1 MERRR
6 KVRLRAVLL
15 VGALYY
21 LVALPV
27 GYVGTE
33 GWLDCGHFGSGG
45 RPKRSPQQAIRSAIM
60 LYLADNPRGCPTPG
74 ELVDERYLD
83 EAYAEDAESI
93 EIRCKDG
100 DVDVIGPGPP
110 AEALR
115 AQWKR
120 RACRT
125 LGLGAEIWALPF
137 RGLIWAW
144 QAAAGLFV

>member
-1 MERRR
+1 MEWRR
-6 KVRLRAVLL
+6 KVRLRTVLL
-15 VGALYY
+15 VAVLCY

-27 GYVGTE
+27 GYVYAE
-33 GWLDCGHFGSGG
+33 GRLSCCHFGGCG
-45 RPKRSPQQAIRSAIM
+45 RRDPHLAARSAVA
-60 LYLADNPRGCPTPG
+60 LYLADNPGGCPTPE
-74 ELVDERYLD
+74 ELVYNRYLS
-83 EAYAEDAESI
+83 AVYAGDF
-93 EIRCKDG
+93 EIRCEDG

-110 AEALR
+110 AATLR
-115 AQWKR
+115 ARWKQ

>member
-15 VGALYY
+15 VVALYC

-27 GYVGTE
+27 GYVCAE
-33 GWLDCGHFGSGG
+33 GWLSCGHLSRR
-45 RPKRSPQQAIRSAIM
+45 RPAPLRATRSAAM
-60 LYLADNPRGCPTPG
+60 LYVADNPRRCPTPE
-74 ELVDERYLD
+74 ELIEERYLD
-83 EAYAEDAESI
+83 EAYARNIERDT
-93 EIRCKDG
+93 EIRCEDG
-100 DVDVIGPGPP
+100 EIDVIWPGRPG
-110 AEALR
+110 ATLR

-125 LGLGAEIWALPF
+125 LRLGTEAWALPF

-144 QAAAGLFV
+144 QTAARLFV